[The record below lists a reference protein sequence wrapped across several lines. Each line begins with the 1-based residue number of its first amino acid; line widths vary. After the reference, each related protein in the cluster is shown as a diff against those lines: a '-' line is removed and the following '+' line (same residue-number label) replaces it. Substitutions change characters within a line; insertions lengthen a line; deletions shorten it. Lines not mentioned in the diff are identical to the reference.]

1 MWHIHTTARQILATG
16 TRFIMIKPV
25 SITAVTVA
33 ITEIF
38 VFSVIALCSTKL
50 SKCFLYSDVPINQSC
65 NLFELLAKQKTV
77 AK

>member
-38 VFSVIALCSTKL
+38 VFSVIAFRSTKL

-65 NLFELLAKQKTV
+65 NLFELSAKQKTV